1 MTRALLI
8 ANPNAARTEAE
19 TVRGIERVLRGAGW
33 SLEVLATGG
42 PGDARRLAAYG
53 VAQGVDVVAVL
64 GGDGTTMQAAGAL
77 VDTGVSLGLLP
88 GGTGNLLAGNLRI
101 PFNPLRAAEA
111 LVAGRA
117 APLDLG
123 RIDRGGEYQ
132 YFAVAAGAGA
142 DARVMTETASAQKH
156 RWGMMAYIAT
166 MIRILPE
173 IRNVPFHVT
182 VDGEPLQVDAAMLL
196 VANCGEVIPPIIRL
210 GQGISPTDG
219 LLDVIALGADTIG
232 QSMRAIWDLL
242 TERSGTYGKDVFVAH
257 ARGTEVRVEVAEG
270 AEQVVQLDGD
280 PGGKTPFTATVLP
293 GAISVIM
300 PPS

>member
-1 MTRALLI
+1 MARALLI
-8 ANPNAARTEAE
+8 VNPNAARTEAQA
-19 TVRGIERVLRGAGW
+19 VRGIERVLRGAGW

-42 PGDARRLAAYG
+42 PGDARRLATYG
-53 VAQGVDVVAVL
+53 VTQGVDVVAVL

-77 VDTGVSLGLLP
+77 VGTGVSLGLLP

-101 PFNPLRAAEA
+101 PFNPVRAAEA

-117 APLDLG
+117 TPLDLG
-123 RIDRGGEYQ
+123 HVVRGGEDQ

-142 DARVMTETASAQKH
+142 DARVMIETASEQKH

-196 VANCGEVIPPIIRL
+196 VANCGEVIPPLIRL

-242 TERSGTYGKDVFVAH
+242 TERGGTYGKDVFVAH
-257 ARGTEVRVEVAEG
+257 ARGAEVRVEVADG
-270 AEQVVQLDGD
+270 SEQVVQLDGE
-280 PGGKTPFTATVLP
+280 PGGETPFTATVMP
-293 GAISVIM
+293 GAISVMM
-300 PPS
+300 PRS